1 MPSKRR
7 RARRD
12 QENNGGP
19 SPAWIG
25 SAVLLGLV
33 AIALVIVLIHAAV
46 SPKPATPAAAS
57 PPGATPGAAP
67 SAGVATAP
75 GGAPASATSGQEGRP
90 AGCSTTGSDQTIP
103 TSPPTGVTWSLISGF
118 AVPSSS
124 ADGPK
129 LHGPGGVG
137 YCYSHTPLGALL
149 AASNLGHG
157 TGTPQEIQAS
167 SLDHSLVNNQYASQI
182 AGTPATG
189 ENPTS
194 GVQLAGFR
202 ILSYSPVQASIT
214 LAASVDGRTDSYP
227 SCRSLCNGKTGTGG
241 RCRRLDPPSSSQL
254 LRHRHSRDS
263 CPGWGCPDVLSA

>member
-227 SCRSLCNGKTGTGG
+227 QLSVAMQWQDGDWRAVPQAGPALFVTVASAPSLAGFVPWMGV
-241 RCRRLDPPSSSQL
+241 S
-254 LRHRHSRDS
+254 
-263 CPGWGCPDVLSA
+263 

>member
-12 QENNGGP
+12 RETTSGP

-33 AIALVIVLIHAAV
+33 AVALVIVLIHAAT

-57 PPGATPGAAP
+57 PPGAAP
-67 SAGVATAP
+67 SAGVVTAP
-75 GGAPASATSGQEGRP
+75 GGAPAPATSGQEGRP

-103 TSPPTGVTWSLISGF
+103 TSPSPGVTWSLISGF

-137 YCYSHTPLGALL
+137 YCYSRTPLGALL

-167 SLDHSLVNNQYASQI
+167 SLDHSLVNNQYTSQI

-189 ENPTS
+189 ESPTS

-202 ILSYSPVQASIT
+202 ILSYSPVQATS
-214 LAASVDGRTDSYP
+214 P
-227 SCRSLCNGKTGTGG
+227 SLQAWTGERILTRSCQS
-241 RCRRLDPPSSSQL
+241 RCSGIRAIGERFRRLGRPCS
-254 LRHRHSRDS
+254 
-263 CPGWGCPDVLSA
+263 

>member
-12 QENNGGP
+12 RENTGGP
-19 SPAWIG
+19 SPAWMG
-25 SAVLLGLV
+25 SVVLLGLV
-33 AIALVIVLIHAAV
+33 AVALVIVLINAAT

-57 PPGATPGAAP
+57 PPGATPGAGP

-75 GGAPASATSGQEGRP
+75 GGAPAPTNAGQGGRP
-90 AGCSTTGSDQTIP
+90 AGCSTTGSDQTVP
-103 TSPPTGVTWSLISGF
+103 TSPPTGVTWSLTAGF
-118 AVPSSS
+118 AVPSSTG
-124 ADGPK
+124 DGPT
-129 LHGPGGVG
+129 LHAPGGVG

-157 TGTPQEIQAS
+157 TGTPQEIQTA
-167 SLDHSLVNNQYASQI
+167 SLDHSLVNNQYTSQI

-189 ENPTS
+189 ESPTS

-214 LAASVDGRTDSYP
+214 LAASVTGARILTP
-227 SCRSLCNGKTGTGG
+227 SCRSLCNGRTGTGG
-241 RCRRLDPPSSSQL
+241 RCRRLDLPCSSQW
-254 LRHRHSRDS
+254 LRHRHSRGS